1 MTTLSLRVPSAV
13 VQKLAKWAK
22 MGKTKDKS
30 SAARELMEYGWTF
43 ALLEQHRTGKL
54 SLGRLAV
61 ELDLSVSE
69 TMDLLAAH
77 GVHSTL
83 SEDDVLTGLEYL
95 RKVDK
100 RRGR

>member
-1 MTTLSLRVPSAV
+1 
-13 VQKLAKWAK
+13 
-22 MGKTKDKS
+22 MGKANDKS

-43 ALLEQHRTGKL
+43 ALLEQYRTGKL
-54 SLGRLAV
+54 SLGRLAE

-83 SEDDVLTGLEYL
+83 SEDDFLTGLEHL
-95 RKVDK
+95 RKVAK
-100 RRGR
+100 GKGRAA